1 MSLVILTIDV
11 EEGLLFGEEFA
22 LGEHLGSIECLAH
35 RDGLQM
41 LDVVLQ
47 EDPILFGMEHRAIEI
62 FNLDHLC
69 EIIDYRAWSL
79 FVEFL
84 YDVAMMTYPFG
95 LT

>member
-1 MSLVILTIDV
+1 MVILPIDV
-11 EEGLLFGEEFA
+11 EEGLLFEQQPA
-22 LGEHLGSIECLAH
+22 LREHFRGIECLAH
-35 RDGLQM
+35 GDGLQM

-47 EDPILFGMEHRAIEI
+47 EDPILFGVEDCTIEI

-69 EIIDYRAWSL
+69 EIIDYRGWSL

-84 YDVAMMTYPFG
+84 YDVAMMSYPFK